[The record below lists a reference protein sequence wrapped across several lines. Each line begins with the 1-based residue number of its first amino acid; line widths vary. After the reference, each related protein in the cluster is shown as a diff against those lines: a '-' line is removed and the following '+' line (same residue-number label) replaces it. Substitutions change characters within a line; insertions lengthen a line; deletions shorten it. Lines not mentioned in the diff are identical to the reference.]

1 MEPGTIHALLVIGD
15 DGTLESITDRAS
27 ELLSLDLDGVIGMH
41 WTAFVDL
48 LEGSDSCSLRAVIE
62 DALNGTVREMN
73 GGVLLIPANGA
84 RREWRWGLSRLS
96 CRNSRS
102 TLCLTLLGGET
113 VASATPMEM
122 ALQSYRDTFEYAVEG
137 LFRTSI
143 DGHYIDANVSLAK
156 IYGFASPADL
166 MSALR
171 DLNTQLY
178 VESGRRAEFVRLIR
192 EQGLV
197 RDFESEVYRADG
209 SRIWIAEYARTVQNS
224 ANEPLYFEGSVV
236 DITERRVAEA
246 KLRESEEKFRSLVE
260 TMNLLPWEADIETR
274 QFTYV
279 GPQAVSFLGFSM
291 NEWSK
296 EGFWRAR
303 IHPEDRDWVEVV
315 QSEALEKGA
324 SFESEYRMIRADGR
338 VIWIRDMMRVISTN
352 AGRILGGFMLDVT
365 YRRATEASLQK
376 SQYSSSSS
384 LTRLQSSCISTTWAF
399 SGVFM

>member
-1 MEPGTIHALLVIGD
+1 
-15 DGTLESITDRAS
+15 
-27 ELLSLDLDGVIGMH
+27 
-41 WTAFVDL
+41 
-48 LEGSDSCSLRAVIE
+48 
-62 DALNGTVREMN
+62 
-73 GGVLLIPANGA
+73 
-84 RREWRWGLSRLS
+84 
-96 CRNSRS
+96 
-102 TLCLTLLGGET
+102 
-113 VASATPMEM
+113 MEM